1 MTNSFSYRVDP
12 IGTTDLGKGNS
23 FKSYRKHIPVVWC
36 ASDAVRRLAGQFT
49 VQFSSELDKAGTGTS
64 YTFQTIVSGLPRGL
78 KKLTYDQVT
87 NREYPLEH
95 TLITSCLLGR
105 RTLTV
110 CSYEVKEQTLSTR
123 SEKLYIPSPIRA
135 KRILVHETASQIT
148 DVAIPFSPTNIN
160 TGEVYELDDLPE
172 LFKSLDHIHLLYT
185 LGDGKACLLL
195 CLLNPLANKEAIP
208 LLNNLSKRLE
218 DTIGIKL
225 DVRYSTLFVNQ
236 PLPLTVTKQG
246 HYCEIIGVSA
256 LDSVDAIDAYIDNR
270 PKRKPSQKELPS
282 P

>member
-160 TGEVYELDDLPE
+160 TAQTHSHARAHHRTPHTKTTHVFPRKPE
-172 LFKSLDHIHLLYT
+172 TEKGGGGSALL
-185 LGDGKACLLL
+185 
-195 CLLNPLANKEAIP
+195 
-208 LLNNLSKRLE
+208 R
-218 DTIGIKL
+218 
-225 DVRYSTLFVNQ
+225 
-236 PLPLTVTKQG
+236 
-246 HYCEIIGVSA
+246 VSA
-256 LDSVDAIDAYIDNR
+256 AEGEERRECAGL
-270 PKRKPSQKELPS
+270 KC
-282 P
+282 